1 MANEHVIQRLT
12 AIRDKLWAMHCG
24 GSTMA
29 SATRGNEREAFVSEA
44 LSSVIAPPFRIESG
58 DITDSAGRR
67 SGQLDTV
74 IEFSSSV
81 SFPMAPGLPRLFLAE
96 GVCAVVEV
104 KSDLSGQWAEVEA
117 TYHAVS
123 KLDCKRLATMTARN
137 GRFRIMSGDE
147 TTKIPVYAVGYRGW
161 KKPETLTEKC
171 SRLGLSGALILETP
185 MFYSAETKRVTSGSR
200 ALFDLFVELSD
211 LASAMLSVAIDY
223 DGYVT

>member
-1 MANEHVIQRLT
+1 MANEHVIQRLS
-12 AIRDKLWAMHCG
+12 AIRDKLWAMHSG

-29 SATRGNEREAFVSEA
+29 TATRGKEREAFVSEA

-58 DITDSAGRR
+58 DITDHAGER

-104 KSDLSGQWAEVEA
+104 KSDLSAQWEEVEA

-123 KLDCKRLATMTARN
+123 KLDRNRLATMTARS
-137 GRFRIMSGDE
+137 GRFRISSDE
-147 TTKIPVYAVGYRGW
+147 EPSKIPVYAVGYRGW
-161 KKPETLTEKC
+161 KKPKTLIEK
-171 SRLGLSGALILETP
+171 SAGLGLAGALILETP
-185 MFYSAETKRVTSGSR
+185 MFYSAETNRVTSGSR
-200 ALFDLFVELSD
+200 ALFDFFVELST
-211 LASAMLSVAIDY
+211 LATAMLSAAIDY
-223 DGYVT
+223 DGYVS